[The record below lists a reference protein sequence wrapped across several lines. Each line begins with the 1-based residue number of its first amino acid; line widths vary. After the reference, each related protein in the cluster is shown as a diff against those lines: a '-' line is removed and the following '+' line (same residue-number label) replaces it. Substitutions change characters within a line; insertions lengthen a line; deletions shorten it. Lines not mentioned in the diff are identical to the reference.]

1 MMRRY
6 LNVMKMVKKADK
18 LQERWLD
25 AAEAMESLPWEDI
38 EQDLKT
44 IKALIEEKVQEKA
57 T

>member
-1 MMRRY
+1 LR
-6 LNVMKMVKKADK
+6 
-18 LQERWLD
+18 ERWLD